1 MFKYSQIKSQ
11 LKDVI
16 RDFQKFDETSLEN
29 KEKEIGNAE
38 VSSIAKI
45 LKSILSGA
53 KSVKRIIK
61 GILNTT
67 TYISN
72 FNVRL
77 NYQSEELTDISNI
90 LKDSSENL
98 LSAMEECSASI
109 NEATSSI
116 ASNSDV
122 ISIIADNSKKVSKSL
137 DENDK
142 ILKNMNI
149 ANEDIINNSKV
160 MSESMENLS
169 SIIKNM
175 SEIVAGIDKTASD
188 TNLLALNAS
197 IEAARAGENGKGF
210 AVVAEEIKKLSENT
224 KEQLKFIEQFM
235 KKIQEGYENSNLGV
249 KNTLKSIDE
258 INEYTNKMSLSFKE
272 SKELVE
278 QVSDEIMVM
287 SSNMEE
293 LTAVSEEIGATVSSI
308 SKDTENLANVAEKLG
323 DKSNN
328 IKEISNELEVIEDD
342 VSDLSKLTGELNK
355 IEYFKISNEDLVDN
369 LDNAITAHTKW
380 VDTLQEMSHNMDIK
394 PLQIDGQKC
403 GFGHFYHSVKPK
415 DEEVL
420 KIWNEVDKIHEKLHG
435 IGHIVMNDIEKNNKN
450 DALNH
455 ANEAKKLSEN
465 IIDKFNKM
473 KEISNKLTHEG
484 KSVF

>member
-1 MFKYSQIKSQ
+1 MFKCSQIKSQ
-11 LKDVI
+11 LKDIVSH
-16 RDFQKFDETSLEN
+16 FKKCDELALEN
-29 KEKEIGNAE
+29 EEKKIDNSD
-38 VSSIAKI
+38 VSSIIKI
-45 LKSILSGA
+45 LKGILYGA
-53 KSVKRIIK
+53 KSVKIIIK
-61 GILNTT
+61 GILNIT

-109 NEATSSI
+109 NESASSI
-116 ASNSDV
+116 ASNSDA
-122 ISIIADNSKKVSKSL
+122 ISIIADNSKRVSKSL

-142 ILKNMNI
+142 ILKNMNM

-224 KEQLKFIEQFM
+224 KEQLKFIVDFM
-235 KKIQEGYENSNLGV
+235 KKIEDGYKNSNEGV

-278 QVSDEIMVM
+278 QVTDEITVM

-308 SKDTENLANVAEKLG
+308 GKDTENLASVAEKVG
-323 DKSNN
+323 EKSNK
-328 IKEISNELEVIEDD
+328 IKEISNELEVIEND

-355 IEYFKISNEDLVDN
+355 IDYFKISNEDLIAN
-369 LDNAITAHTKW
+369 LDNAIIAHRKW
-380 VDTLQEMSHNMDIK
+380 VDILKEMANSMDIK

-415 DEEVL
+415 DEEIL
-420 KIWNEVDKIHEKLHG
+420 KIWNEVDEIHDKLHG
-435 IGHIVMNDIEKNNKN
+435 IGHIVMNDIEKNNKK

-455 ANEAKKLSEN
+455 ASEAKNLSED
-465 IIDKFNKM
+465 IINKFDKM
-473 KEISNKLTHEG
+473 KEISNKLTQEG